1 MSTRLLE
8 LSKKRALEKKFSL
21 EVFAFPKQ
29 LAFITDPARFK
40 TALCGRR
47 SGKSTGCAGA
57 MLDTAMSGPYCN
69 VAYIT
74 LSRTS
79 AKRIIW
85 PVLKAL
91 IKEFKI
97 KCKLDNGELTIE
109 FENGSTI
116 YLVGAKDAGEIEKL
130 RGLSLKLV
138 IIDESQAIR
147 ESILRVL
154 IDDILAYAIID
165 VDGSICLIG
174 TPGPIA
180 SGYFYDATA
189 GSSTNWSRHKWTI
202 HSNPHIKIKSKKEPE
217 QLLAEERKRKG
228 IDETDPTY
236 RREALAEW
244 VTDLNAL
251 VIKFNPDKN
260 LYDKLPPGRY
270 DYIFGVDIG
279 FVDAD
284 AIAVLGYNYNDKH
297 VYLVE
302 EVVTEKQDITSLVL
316 QIKDLQ
322 KTYDPVR
329 IVMDAGA
336 LGKKIQ
342 DEIRT
347 RHGVAIDAAQKNR
360 KFEFLELMNS
370 DLKQAVFKLPKE
382 SRFEEDAYK
391 IEWDRDTP
399 GRLKISDRFHSDI
412 ADAVLYAWREC
423 KHYFWEAPKPVV
435 KMDRNSAAWAEAY
448 EARLMQDAEHEAEG
462 HIDNIEEGDLES
474 IFKDE

>member
-1 MSTRLLE
+1 MSRLLE
-8 LSKKRALEKKFSL
+8 AAKKRALEKKFSL
-21 EVFAFPKQ
+21 DTFAFPKQ
-29 LAFITDPARFK
+29 LAFIRDEARFK

-57 MLDTAMSGPYCN
+57 MLDIAMSGQYCN

-147 ESILRVL
+147 ESILQVL

-165 VDGSICLIG
+165 VDGAICLIG

-189 GSSTNWSRHKWTI
+189 GSATNWSRHKWTI

-260 LYDKLPPGRY
+260 LYAQLPPGRY

-279 FVDAD
+279 YVDAD
-284 AIAVLGYNYNDKH
+284 AIAVLAYNYNDKH
-297 VYLVE
+297 VYLVD
-302 EVVTEKQDITSLVL
+302 EVITEKQDITSLVL
-316 QIKDLQ
+316 QIKALQ
-322 KTYDPVR
+322 KTY
-329 IVMDAGA
+329 
-336 LGKKIQ
+336 
-342 DEIRT
+342 
-347 RHGVAIDAAQKNR
+347 
-360 KFEFLELMNS
+360 
-370 DLKQAVFKLPKE
+370 
-382 SRFEEDAYK
+382 
-391 IEWDRDTP
+391 
-399 GRLKISDRFHSDI
+399 
-412 ADAVLYAWREC
+412 
-423 KHYFWEAPKPVV
+423 
-435 KMDRNSAAWAEAY
+435 
-448 EARLMQDAEHEAEG
+448 
-462 HIDNIEEGDLES
+462 
-474 IFKDE
+474 